1 MVKARIAAFSALM
14 LVVGGLAVVVC
25 GGRYVLVVGE
35 VLGVYGVK

>member
-1 MVKARIAAFSALM
+1 MKVRIAAFSVLA
-14 LVVGGLAVVVC
+14 LVVIVLEVVG